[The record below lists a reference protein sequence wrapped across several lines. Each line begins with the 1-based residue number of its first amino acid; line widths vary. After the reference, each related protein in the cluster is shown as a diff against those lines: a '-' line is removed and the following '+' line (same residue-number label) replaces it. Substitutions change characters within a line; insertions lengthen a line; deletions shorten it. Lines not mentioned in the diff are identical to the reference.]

1 MSGTT
6 GTSGPNSNA
15 AFSFTAGGSGYYF
28 QTRCRR
34 ITHGYEVVASESHAR
49 TTRAFYPRQRAL
61 SQFGLTVELKGYSDY
76 KAFMD
81 FMRNYLQNFAANTT
95 TGAMSV
101 GVPLRNFM
109 RYGVPV
115 GGISDGD
122 HVGSMVFAPTIVFE
136 SIYDPLDTT
145 IFTTTADASQ
155 VDLGTSQS
163 DEAATFFYPV
173 TAATNDPN
181 ASGESLYDAPPIV
194 SVPTPVRPVPG
205 PSGSILTPK

>member
-15 AFSFTAGGSGYYF
+15 AFAFTAGGSGYYF
-28 QTRCRR
+28 QSRCRG

-61 SQFGLTVELKGYSDY
+61 AQFTLTLELKGYADY

-81 FMRNYLQNFAANTT
+81 FMRSYLQNFAANTA

-101 GVPLRNFM
+101 GVPQRNFL

-122 HVGSMVFAPTIVFE
+122 HIGSMVFAPTIVFE
-136 SIYDPLDTT
+136 SIYDPLDTA
-145 IFTTTADASQ
+145 IFTTTTDTSQ

-163 DEAATFFYPV
+163 DNAATFFYPV
-173 TAATNDPN
+173 TAPTNDPN
-181 ASGESLYDAPPIV
+181 ATGESLYDAPP
-194 SVPTPVRPVPG
+194 PVTQPGG
-205 PSGSILTPK
+205 PSSKRAV